1 MSAPPR
7 PDAAV
12 DDAAR
17 VWLAERCR
25 QHRLSPALRRVAQ
38 FLIDSMPDAAF
49 LSTSE
54 AAARAGVSQPS
65 VTRLIATLGFASYA
79 DFREQVREVALGAP
93 VSDPPTPTD
102 RPADRPADRPGPDV
116 VDDACAALERLRPV
130 LRSRAVNDVVHAL
143 VESET
148 WVFLGLRASAAIARY
163 GAYFAARI
171 HDDVRVMVEADTLLD
186 RITVLATAGRRA
198 VLVVVAMPRYP
209 AATVA
214 ALRHASALGLT
225 TVLVVD
231 EASTARAA
239 DLTSEP
245 TADFTAD
252 ATHVLTAPVGTGLVF
267 DTHVAPVLLL
277 SSLVDAVAAVDPR
290 RTQERL
296 EAHDLLADTWA
307 YRP

>member
-7 PDAAV
+7 PDAAA

-79 DFREQVREVALGAP
+79 DFREQVREIALGAP
-93 VSDPPTPTD
+93 VPDPPT
-102 RPADRPADRPGPDV
+102 PADRPGPDV
-116 VDDACAALERLRPV
+116 VDDASAALERLRPV
-130 LRSRAVNDVVHAL
+130 LRSSAVDDVVHAL
-143 VESET
+143 VGSET

-186 RITVLATAGRRA
+186 RITVLAAAGRRA

-225 TVLVVD
+225 TVLVID

-245 TADFTAD
+245 TADFAAD

-290 RTQERL
+290 RTQEHL